1 MKIDINEQ
9 KSEDAKKTSELL
21 GKIKDDPIKMKQI
34 LNYTEFIQDPNNKD
48 KIDEIEKIITG
59 NAQ

>member
-1 MKIDINEQ
+1 
-9 KSEDAKKTSELL
+9 
-21 GKIKDDPIKMKQI
+21 MKQI